1 MLEDGLVNWLLKL
14 TQLTSELKFANS
26 DQNVPESAA
35 LPDRQLFICECAII
49 FNATTAATTFGF

>member
-14 TQLTSELKFANS
+14 TQLTSELKFANN

-35 LPDRQLFICECAII
+35 LPDLQLFICECAII
-49 FNATTAATTFGF
+49 LNATTAATTFGF